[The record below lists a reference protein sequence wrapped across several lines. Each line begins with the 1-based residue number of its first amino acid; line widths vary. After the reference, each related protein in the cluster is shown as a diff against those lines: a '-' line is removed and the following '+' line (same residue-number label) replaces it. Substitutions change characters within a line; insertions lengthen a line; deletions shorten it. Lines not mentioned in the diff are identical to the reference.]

1 MLWSG
6 RFSSS
11 RYTFFVFP
19 WVRGSIDVDLAENLC
34 DSSTVLTTLQYD
46 KVYRLGEGIPATLQA
61 TIVNDNYICGTYNTD
76 LGDEGSF
83 WLKPSN

>member
-19 WVRGSIDVDLAENLC
+19 WVRGSLDVDLPNKLS
-34 DSSTVLTTLQYD
+34 DSGIVHTTLHYD
-46 KVYRLGEGIPATLQA
+46 KVYRLGEGVPTTLHA
-61 TIVNDNYICGTYNTD
+61 TIVKDNYICGTYNSD

>member
-19 WVRGSIDVDLAENLC
+19 WVRGSLRVDLPDNWSE
-34 DSSTVLTTLQYD
+34 SGIVLTILQYD
-46 KVYRLGEGIPATLQA
+46 KVYRLGEGIPATLYA
-61 TIVNDNYICGTYNTD
+61 TIMKDDYICGTYNTD